1 MIRRVVEKEQKVLSS
16 IISFD
21 IARINTKKEKKKK
34 INVSSNR
41 DPLELHL
48 DVIVSKFITI
58 VIKREDIIYIYTQYI
73 LKILR
78 WLNSKLLSNMRNDT
92 WNNYVEFLKQI
103 CFLIFVFFF
112 FFATIF
118 IRYFR
123 TNDRC
128 SHLKNEIILIT
139 KSRKRRY

>member
-1 MIRRVVEKEQKVLSS
+1 MIRRVVEEEQKVLSS

-58 VIKREDIIYIYTQYI
+58 VIKREDIIYIYTRYI

-112 FFATIF
+112 FATIF

-128 SHLKNEIILIT
+128 SHLKNEMILIT

>member
-1 MIRRVVEKEQKVLSS
+1 MIRRVVEEEQKVLSS

-103 CFLIFVFFF
+103 CFLIFFF

-123 TNDRC
+123 TNDRY
-128 SHLKNEIILIT
+128 SYLKNEIILIT

>member
-1 MIRRVVEKEQKVLSS
+1 MIRRVVEEEQKVLSS

-123 TNDRC
+123 TNDRY

>member
-1 MIRRVVEKEQKVLSS
+1 MIRRVVEEEQKVLSS

-58 VIKREDIIYIYTQYI
+58 VIKREDIIYIYI
-73 LKILR
+73 H
-78 WLNSKLLSNMRNDT
+78 N
-92 WNNYVEFLKQI
+92 
-103 CFLIFVFFF
+103 IF
-112 FFATIF
+112 
-118 IRYFR
+118 
-123 TNDRC
+123 
-128 SHLKNEIILIT
+128 
-139 KSRKRRY
+139 